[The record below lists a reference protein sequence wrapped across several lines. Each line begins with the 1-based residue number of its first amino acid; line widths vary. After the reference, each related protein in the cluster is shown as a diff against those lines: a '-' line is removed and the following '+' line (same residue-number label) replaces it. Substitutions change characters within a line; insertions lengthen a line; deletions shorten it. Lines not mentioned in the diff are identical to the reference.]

1 MTIPAH
7 VPAELVYSY
16 NFFTDPELL
25 QDPHKRMRALTE
37 KFPGGIFYTPECG
50 GHWVVTGYEQL
61 TEIARDAE
69 LFSSKHTTIPRRP
82 VEFKLI
88 PINIDPPDHAKYRRV
103 IASAFSPRL
112 IRTMEEATR
121 KFVNELIDQVV
132 DNRGCEFVHAIAEPL
147 PITVFMKLVGLPL
160 ERMPEFRDWASTAL
174 TSTDMNERMATIQKI
189 VIFIT
194 ETILDLQQKPVSE
207 DLLSVLSHSEVDGRP
222 LTLEE
227 LQAYGLLLMLAG
239 LDTVVN
245 GMAFGIRHLAQH
257 PELQAEIRTN
267 PACVP
272 AVVEEMLRR
281 YSFPNTVRSLTR
293 DADFHGLTMKEGD
306 MVMLVLGAA
315 DLDEKAYE
323 NAEAFDMNRK
333 GPRHV
338 AFNTGPHNCAGASLA
353 RMELGLLYEE
363 WCRRIPEFHLDETK
377 PATFCGGPV
386 IGVKELHILW

>member
-7 VPAELVYSY
+7 IPADLVYNY
-16 NFFTDPELL
+16 DFFSDPELL
-25 QDPHKRMRALTE
+25 ANPHQRLRDLTE
-37 KFPGGIFYTPECG
+37 RFPGGLFYSPAHG
-50 GHWVVTGYEQL
+50 GHWVITGYQAL
-61 TEIARDAE
+61 TDCSRDAE
-69 LFSSKHTTIPRRP
+69 LFSSVETTIPRRTAS
-82 VEFKLI
+82 FRLI
-88 PINIDPPDHAKYRRV
+88 PVNIDPPEHAKYRRV

-112 IRTMEEATR
+112 IRSLEDSTR
-121 KFVNELIDQVV
+121 QFVNELIDQVA
-132 DNRGCEFVHAIAEPL
+132 DKGSCEFVNAIAEPL

-160 ERMPEFRDWASTAL
+160 ERMPEFREWASVAL
-174 TSTDMNERMATIQKI
+174 SSPDMNARMMTIQTI
-189 VIFIT
+189 VGFIT
-194 ETILDLQQKPVSE
+194 ETILALQQQPPRE
-207 DLLSVLSHSEVDGRP
+207 DLLSVLVHSEIDGRP

-245 GMAFGIRHLAQH
+245 GMAFGIHHLARH
-257 PELQAEIRTN
+257 PELQEEIRTN

-293 DADFHGLTMKEGD
+293 DAEFHGVNMKKGD
-306 MVMLVLGAA
+306 MVMCVLGAA
-315 DLDEKAYE
+315 DLDEKAYA
-323 NAEAFDMNRK
+323 NAETFDANRK

-363 WCRRIPEFHLDETK
+363 WCRRIPEFRLDTSK
-377 PATFCGGPV
+377 PTTYCGGPV
-386 IGVKELHILW
+386 IGVKALHLQW